1 MTTTQQVKE
10 KRGARAH
17 AHEARAERS
26 IEFHANAGK
35 NVNEHEFQAADCP
48 QNSLCQFWGAFMLG
62 PAVNRQP
69 GFRRGTRRAKQ
80 GREDQPRWLAGWL
93 AGWLPACL
101 PAWLAAG
108 SGRRLARPG

>member
-26 IEFHANAGK
+26 IGFHTDAGK

-48 QNSLCQFWGAFMLG
+48 QNSLCQFWGAFTEETIDSRTSCSLTILKLQQLG
-62 PAVNRQP
+62 LDLHIIN
-69 GFRRGTRRAKQ
+69 
-80 GREDQPRWLAGWL
+80 
-93 AGWLPACL
+93 
-101 PAWLAAG
+101 
-108 SGRRLARPG
+108 